1 MKNIGVMAGKTRMA
15 IKRSGPEKFLWNF
28 QDFGPG
34 NLSDFTGQ
42 GFRCIMGL
50 SVYKRGQGKYTRM
63 ISAFGGAAIVAIGC
77 LQLYRTL
84 DAADIG
90 LWVET
95 MVPVGLFIALSV
107 LMMWMVNKPSIAD
120 FMISSEGEMKK
131 VNWSTRQEVAVST
144 IVVISVVIIL
154 AVLLG
159 VSDFVLQLSV
169 GWLVQ

>member
-1 MKNIGVMAGKTRMA
+1 
-15 IKRSGPEKFLWNF
+15 
-28 QDFGPG
+28 
-34 NLSDFTGQ
+34 
-42 GFRCIMGL
+42 MGL

-63 ISAFGGAAIVAIGC
+63 VSALGGAAIVALGC

-84 DAADIG
+84 NAADINM
-90 LWVET
+90 WVET

-107 LMMWMVNKPSIAD
+107 LMIWMVNKPSIAD
-120 FMISSEGEMKK
+120 FMISAEGEMKK

-144 IVVISVVIIL
+144 VVVISVVIIL

-169 GWLVQ
+169 AWLVQ

>member
-1 MKNIGVMAGKTRMA
+1 
-15 IKRSGPEKFLWNF
+15 
-28 QDFGPG
+28 
-34 NLSDFTGQ
+34 
-42 GFRCIMGL
+42 MGL

-90 LWVET
+90 LWIET

-107 LMMWMVNKPSIAD
+107 LMMWMVNNPNIAD
-120 FMISSEGEMKK
+120 FMISAEGEMKK
-131 VNWSTRQEVAVST
+131 VNWSTRQEVVVST
-144 IVVISVVIIL
+144 VVVISVVIIL

-159 VSDFVLQLSV
+159 VSDYVLQLSV
-169 GWLVQ
+169 TWLVQ

>member
-1 MKNIGVMAGKTRMA
+1 
-15 IKRSGPEKFLWNF
+15 
-28 QDFGPG
+28 
-34 NLSDFTGQ
+34 
-42 GFRCIMGL
+42 MGL
-50 SVYKRGQGKYTRM
+50 SVYKRGQGRYTRM
-63 ISAFGGAAIVAIGC
+63 ISAFGGAVIVAIGC

-90 LWVET
+90 LWIET

-107 LMMWMVNKPSIAD
+107 LMMWMVNNPSIAD
-120 FMISSEGEMKK
+120 FMISAEGEMKK

-144 IVVISVVIIL
+144 VVVISVVIIL

>member
-1 MKNIGVMAGKTRMA
+1 MVV
-15 IKRSGPEKFLWNF
+15 
-28 QDFGPG
+28 
-34 NLSDFTGQ
+34 
-42 GFRCIMGL
+42 

-63 ISAFGGAAIVAIGC
+63 ISALGGAVIVALGC

-107 LMMWMVNKPSIAD
+107 LMIWMVNKPNIAD
-120 FMISSEGEMKK
+120 FMISAEGEMKK

-169 GWLVQ
+169 AWLVQ

>member
-1 MKNIGVMAGKTRMA
+1 
-15 IKRSGPEKFLWNF
+15 
-28 QDFGPG
+28 
-34 NLSDFTGQ
+34 
-42 GFRCIMGL
+42 MGL

-63 ISAFGGAAIVAIGC
+63 VSALGGAAIVAIGC

-84 DAADIG
+84 DAADVS

-107 LMMWMVNKPSIAD
+107 LMMWMVNNPSIAD
-120 FMISSEGEMKK
+120 FMISAEGEMKK
-131 VNWSTRQEVAVST
+131 VNWSTKQEVAVST
-144 IVVISVVIIL
+144 VVVISVVIIL

-169 GWLVQ
+169 AWLVQ

>member
-1 MKNIGVMAGKTRMA
+1 
-15 IKRSGPEKFLWNF
+15 
-28 QDFGPG
+28 
-34 NLSDFTGQ
+34 
-42 GFRCIMGL
+42 MGL

-63 ISAFGGAAIVAIGC
+63 VSAFGGAAIVAIGC

-107 LMMWMVNKPSIAD
+107 LMMWMVNKPNIAD
-120 FMISSEGEMKK
+120 FMISAEGEMKK
-131 VNWSTRQEVAVST
+131 VNWSTRQEVMVST
-144 IVVISVVIIL
+144 VVVISVVIIL

-169 GWLVQ
+169 AWLVQ

>member
-1 MKNIGVMAGKTRMA
+1 
-15 IKRSGPEKFLWNF
+15 
-28 QDFGPG
+28 
-34 NLSDFTGQ
+34 
-42 GFRCIMGL
+42 MGL

-63 ISAFGGAAIVAIGC
+63 ISALGGSAIVAIGC

-84 DAADIG
+84 DAADIS
-90 LWVET
+90 LWFVT
-95 MVPVGLFIALSV
+95 MLPVGLFIGLSV
-107 LMMWMVNKPSIAD
+107 LMMWMVNKPNIAD
-120 FMISSEGEMKK
+120 FMISAEGEMKK

>member
-1 MKNIGVMAGKTRMA
+1 
-15 IKRSGPEKFLWNF
+15 
-28 QDFGPG
+28 
-34 NLSDFTGQ
+34 
-42 GFRCIMGL
+42 MGL

-63 ISAFGGAAIVAIGC
+63 ISASGGAVIVAIGC

-90 LWVET
+90 LWIET

-107 LMMWMVNKPSIAD
+107 LMMWMVNNPSIAD
-120 FMISSEGEMKK
+120 FMISAEGEMKK

-144 IVVISVVIIL
+144 VVVISVVIIL

-159 VSDFVLQLSV
+159 VSDYVLQLSV
-169 GWLVQ
+169 TWLVQ

>member
-1 MKNIGVMAGKTRMA
+1 
-15 IKRSGPEKFLWNF
+15 
-28 QDFGPG
+28 
-34 NLSDFTGQ
+34 
-42 GFRCIMGL
+42 MGL

-63 ISAFGGAAIVAIGC
+63 VSALGGAVIVAIGC

-84 DAADIG
+84 DAADIS

-107 LMMWMVNKPSIAD
+107 LMMWMVNNPSIAD
-120 FMISSEGEMKK
+120 FMISAEGEMKK
-131 VNWSTRQEVAVST
+131 VNWSTRQEVVAST
-144 IVVISVVIIL
+144 VVVISVVIIL

-169 GWLVQ
+169 ALLVQ